1 MCIRDSSNT
10 SAAALQITYHPL
22 IQQANIKAMTY
33 GEGIS
38 QMNTIIF
45 RILEIEDPDNKRLKR
60 IKKLSSNFLSEMIVE
75 PVFAF
80 GFPKD
85 KMDELQ
91 RAQMELQMKL
101 GSRREIMERMGKQN
115 IPDLLNEIDDDTV
128 AEAVLQARIAALS
141 LSLIHI

>member
-1 MCIRDSSNT
+1 M
-10 SAAALQITYHPL
+10 L
-22 IQQANIKAMTY
+22 
-33 GEGIS
+33 
-38 QMNTIIF
+38 F
-45 RILEIEDPDNKRLKR
+45 R
-60 IKKLSSNFLSEMIVE
+60 S
-75 PVFAF
+75 VFAF

-141 LSLIHI
+141 SAGGEEAPSTGNEENVDETPDEFGEEQGSEEF